1 MLARVA
7 ADLAALAL
15 SSGPRRQPV
24 QRPSRESILGACV
37 EAWELLIRPRPAAW
51 CCVTRRSALPP
62 ACSRARGLQGAH
74 CPDPLGLGSKF
85 PPVSRAALL
94 RLKMKLNQRLG
105 LGGASGEKWG
115 AELQAGRAGL
125 PHPYKMKRLV
135 PAESPAFAH
144 SVVGASGSAYL

>member
-1 MLARVA
+1 MSAQVA

-24 QRPSRESILGACV
+24 QRPSRESILGDCV

-51 CCVTRRSALPP
+51 CCVTRRSALQP
-62 ACSRARGLQGAH
+62 ACSQARGLQGPR

-94 RLKMKLNQRLG
+94 RLKMKFNQRLG
-105 LGGASGEKWG
+105 LGGPQDRSGEQSSK
-115 AELQAGRAGL
+115 LAGL
-125 PHPYKMKRLV
+125 
-135 PAESPAFAH
+135 AFH
-144 SVVGASGSAYL
+144 ILIR